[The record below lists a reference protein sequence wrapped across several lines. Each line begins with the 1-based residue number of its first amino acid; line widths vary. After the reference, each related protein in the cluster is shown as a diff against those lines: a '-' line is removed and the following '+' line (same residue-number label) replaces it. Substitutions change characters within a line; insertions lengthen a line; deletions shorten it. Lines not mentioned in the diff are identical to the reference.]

1 MRISDWSSDVCSSD
15 LPEDHAALDDHG
27 AIVEPTVPF
36 ERSSDDQNGTERLR
50 AFREGDDRLNARFDD
65 RVLEMQIVDRIGR
78 DVEFGEDEEVCIFTG
93 GLVCEI
99 FGEFHVCM
107 RAADGSNLRSADR
120 RVGRECVSTSCF
132 RWWR

>member
-65 RVLEMQIVDRIGR
+65 RVLEMQIVDRLGR
-78 DVEFGEDEEVCIFTG
+78 EVEFGEDEEVSIFTG
-93 GLVCEI
+93 GRVCESV
-99 FGEFHVCM
+99 GGCNVVCGGWGG
-107 RAADGSNLRSADR
+107 RNR
-120 RVGRECVSTSCF
+120 RRK
-132 RWWR
+132 